1 MVKVS
6 RRFIGT
12 PGRCFICASNKID
25 FYNYNM
31 PNWIDIAMSF
41 KAKVLDQLLNCSFVE
56 ADLNGIGDDFFFH
69 YPNGSYTGF
78 LGMLQ
83 RNQVDTVAYGVRP
96 DSLPFEPAL
105 IGGVIGP
112 ADVVILHANR
122 LQLLEK

>member
-1 MVKVS
+1 
-6 RRFIGT
+6 
-12 PGRCFICASNKID
+12 
-25 FYNYNM
+25 M

-56 ADLNGIGDDFFFH
+56 ADL
-69 YPNGSYTGF
+69 
-78 LGMLQ
+78 
-83 RNQVDTVAYGVRP
+83 YGVRP